1 MQKLP
6 ERILCF
12 VTPSITKFNS
22 NSFFEFI
29 KYAIDGGVNMIQIRD
44 KKAKSHEL
52 KQFSTKLYKIAG
64 NEIIVMI
71 NSEFIPNY
79 PNISGIHFPEKIN
92 VSKFSPLPKNKI
104 FGQSTHSLGSAKIS
118 EENGIN
124 YLIVGSIFKSNSH
137 PNGNISGTS
146 IIKEIVKSTSL
157 PVIGIGGI
165 TLENAESVIKS
176 GANGIAVISEISRF
190 KNPYKISK
198 SLSEIINTN

>member
-12 VTPSITKFNS
+12 VTPSITEFNS

-52 KQFSTKLYKIAG
+52 ENFSTKLYEIAG
-64 NEIIVMI
+64 NEIIVMV
-71 NSEFIPNY
+71 NSEFIPTY
-79 PNISGIHFPEKIN
+79 SNISGIHFPEKIN

-104 FGQSTHSLGSAKIS
+104 FGQSTHNLRSAKS
-118 EENGIN
+118 SNENGIN

-137 PNGNISGTS
+137 PNGNVSGTR
-146 IIKEIVKSTSL
+146 IIKEIVKNISI
-157 PVIGIGGI
+157 PMIGIGGI
-165 TLENAESVIKS
+165 TLENAASVIQS
-176 GANGIAVISEISRF
+176 GANGIAVISEIYRF

-198 SLSEIINTN
+198 SLFEIINTN